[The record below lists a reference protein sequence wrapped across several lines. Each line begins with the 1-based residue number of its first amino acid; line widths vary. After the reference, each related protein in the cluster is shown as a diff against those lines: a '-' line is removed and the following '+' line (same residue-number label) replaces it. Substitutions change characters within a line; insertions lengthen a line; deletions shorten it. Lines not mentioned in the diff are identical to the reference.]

1 MSLQDWASV
10 ATIIGALSIPLSAV
24 FVWMQLRQQNA
35 LTKVANT
42 QSLVELSSPFNLE
55 LIKDRQMAEFWIQGR
70 QRFDGYDP
78 VDQYRFKSLLIWWL
92 ILHENIYFQWQ
103 QKLLDQAVF
112 QAWQY
117 DLDEF
122 ARDQLRGRWEELR
135 PAFQAD
141 FAVHIDRILKKADEQ
156 RRDVQADSQSA
167 A

>member
-10 ATIIGALSIPLSAV
+10 ATIIGVLSIPLSAV
-24 FVWMQLRQQNA
+24 FILMQLRQQNA
-35 LTKVANT
+35 LAKVANT

-55 LIKDRQMAEFWIQGR
+55 LIKDRQMAEFWIEGR
-70 QRFDGYDP
+70 QRFESYDS

-103 QKLLDQAVF
+103 QKMLDHTVF

-117 DLDEF
+117 DLREF
-122 ARDQLRGRWEELR
+122 ARDQLRGRWVELR

-141 FAVHIDRILKKADEQ
+141 FAKHIDRILEGVGEQ
-156 RRDVQADSQSA
+156 RPDDPGA